1 MYNTHIDT
9 NKHKHKREH
18 YAYHI
23 FNSISTHCYNRVRTI
38 TKVIQLYHVR
48 SKRTYRLYRLC
59 STRHGDAIMIVFT
72 VLIAIIATILLFDNF
87 DSIFTRK
94 ERHALLIAL
103 TILSIINVA
112 KVAVLVKYGV
122 S

>member
-1 MYNTHIDT
+1 MYNNCKQE
-9 NKHKHKREH
+9 NKRLH

-23 FNSISTHCYNRVRTI
+23 FTSANTHCYNDDSTI

-59 STRHGDAIMIVFT
+59 STRHGDAIMIALT
-72 VLIAIIATILLFDNF
+72 VIIAIMITILLFDNF
-87 DSIFTRK
+87 DSILNRT
-94 ERHALLIAL
+94 ERQILLIFL
-103 TILSIINVA
+103 TIASVINIA
-112 KVAVLVKYGV
+112 NVAVLVKYGV